1 MPAKKSGFTS
11 AGIQWYRS
19 EMALL
24 LLKGLAPLD
33 VYTEASKWHNMA
45 VQSLRQKIS
54 VKAMKNE
61 ALAIAGTE
69 TLEDFFEK
77 TSNATNQA
85 A

>member
-61 ALAIAGTE
+61 ALAIAGTQ
-69 TLEDFFEK
+69 TLEEYFEHK
-77 TSNATNQA
+77 NNLNTKA